1 MTIITERGGVLTPD
15 PTGARMKVRVITA
28 GMGSSGMYPAEAIES
43 AAPHIKRGVPVFAD
57 HPTVSEGYERPERSV
72 RDLVGFFETP
82 GEYVTESGE
91 YAVDSEITVLP
102 QWRETVAAM
111 SEHIGLSIRATA
123 DVDESEGKRVI
134 RRITSIESVD
144 LVTKAG
150 RGGRVLELLESARP
164 DTAAQVTVSAPVVE
178 AVSSDVR
185 DWLRKAVQAAHGGAD
200 RYIYVRDHDDAYVY
214 FDNESH
220 GMSRDVTYRQ
230 AYTQGDGDVTLTGAP
245 EEVNRE
251 TVYKPTTGTPT
262 TPQEAPMA
270 QEAKNP
276 FAKGGAAAGGTED
289 PKDKRIKELE
299 GQVADLKA
307 QLKAKG
313 SAKESATPT
322 EETDVIESRAD
333 ITEANNQVRKA
344 NEHLAEHI
352 VAEAFQG
359 ITAPKAT
366 ARLVKDAVEEAGTD
380 ALDVEQLR
388 ESATAEAAEFLAAAG
403 QGRPNG
409 LGGDTLT
416 ESHELTESDVDR
428 SIAAAFG
435 RQIKES

>member
-1 MTIITERGGVLTPD
+1 MTIITERGGVVTPD
-15 PTGARMKVRVITA
+15 QTGSRIKVRVITA

-43 AAPHIKRGVPVFAD
+43 AAPLIQRGTPIFAD
-57 HPTVSEGYERPERSV
+57 HPTVTEGYDRPERSV

-82 GEYVTESGE
+82 GTYVTEGH
-91 YAVDSEITVLP
+91 AVDAEATILP

-111 SEHIGLSIRATA
+111 HEHIGMSIRASA
-123 DVDESEGKRVI
+123 EVDESEGKRVI

-150 RGGRVLELLESARP
+150 RGGKVLELLESARP
-164 DTAAQVTVSAPVVE
+164 DTARQVRVPAPVVE

-185 DWLRKAVQAAHGGAD
+185 SWLSRAAQAAHGTSD
-200 RYIYVRDHDDAYVY
+200 RWVWVRDHDDAYVY
-214 FDNESH
+214 FESE
-220 GMSRDVTYRQ
+220 GPTGKAAMYRQ
-230 AYTQGDGDVTLTGAP
+230 AYTLGDGDVTLAGTP
-245 EEVNRE
+245 EEVNAE
-251 TVYKPTTGTPT
+251 TTYKPVTPAGDT
-262 TPQEAPMA
+262 TPPVGTTTESKEDEMPNIQEGNQNPE
-270 QEAKNP
+270 QTNVTEA
-276 FAKGGAAAGGTED
+276 
-289 PKDKRIKELE
+289 
-299 GQVADLKA
+299 
-307 QLKAKG
+307 
-313 SAKESATPT
+313 
-322 EETDVIESRAD
+322 DVQKFRAD

-366 ARLVKDAVEEAGTD
+366 ARLVKDAVEEAGHE

-416 ESHELTESDVDR
+416 ESNQLTESDVNR